1 MMAKI
6 KTKEVPLPGKIG
18 FNLDSLVW
26 PLLTLALLLLFNL
39 FFTPHFFHIEIKN
52 GHLFGSLIDILNRAA
67 PTMLLAIGM
76 TLVIATAGIDI
87 SVGSV
92 LAIAGAVA
100 AVLIAKANAPLILV
114 FILPV
119 VIAVILGAWNG
130 MLISY
135 VGIQPIIATL
145 VLLTAGRGI
154 AQLVTDGQ
162 IINFHSAAF
171 EYIGGSTGFLF
182 GLPFPIIVVVCI
194 FMITQLITRKTAV
207 GLFIE
212 SVGCNPTASRYSGI
226 NDKSVKMMVYMFS
239 GFCASIAG
247 MITASN
253 IKAADPNSAGLNME
267 MDAILAVVI
276 GGTSM
281 NGGKF
286 SLAGSMIGALIMQSL
301 TTTILTRGV
310 PVQATLVV
318 RALVVVAVC
327 LLQSEDFRKS
337 LQTGVFTQ
345 VRGVK
350 HEI

>member
-1 MMAKI
+1 MANL
-6 KTKEVPLPGKIG
+6 KTQEAPLPAGIRPKLG
-18 FNLDSLVW
+18 NLVW
-26 PLLTLALLLLFNL
+26 PLLMLVLLLLFNL
-39 FFTPHFFHIEIKN
+39 LFTPHFFHIEIKN
-52 GHLFGSLIDILNRAA
+52 GHLFGSLIDILNRAS

-100 AVLIAKANAPLILV
+100 AVLIAKVQVPLAAV

-119 VIAVILGAWNG
+119 IVAVALGAWNG
-130 MLISY
+130 LLIAY

-162 IINFHSAAF
+162 IINFQSPAF
-171 EYIGGSTGFLF
+171 EYIGGSTGFLL
-182 GLPFPIIVVVCI
+182 GLPVPILIVAVVLL
-194 FMITQLITRKTAV
+194 ITQWVTRKTAL

-318 RALVVVAVC
+318 KALVVVAVC
-327 LLQSEDFRKS
+327 LLQSEEFRGA
-337 LQTGVFTQ
+337 LQ
-345 VRGVK
+345 VK
-350 HEI
+350 FREVKA

>member
-1 MMAKI
+1 MANL
-6 KTKEVPLPGKIG
+6 KTREAPLPAGIRPKLG
-18 FNLDSLVW
+18 NLVW
-26 PLLTLALLLLFNL
+26 PLLILALLLLFNL
-39 FFTPHFFHIEIKN
+39 LFTPHFFHIEIKN
-52 GHLFGSLIDILNRAA
+52 GHLFGSLIDILNRAS

-100 AVLIAKANAPLILV
+100 AVLIAKVQAPLAAV

-119 VIAVILGAWNG
+119 IVAVALGAWNG
-130 MLISY
+130 LLIAY

-162 IINFHSAAF
+162 IINFQSPAF
-171 EYIGGSTGFLF
+171 EYIGGSTGFLL
-182 GLPFPIIVVVCI
+182 GLPVPILIVAVVLL
-194 FMITQLITRKTAV
+194 ITQWVTRKTAL

-318 RALVVVAVC
+318 KALVVVAVC
-327 LLQSEDFRKS
+327 LLQSEEFRGA
-337 LQTGVFTQ
+337 LQ
-345 VRGVK
+345 VK
-350 HEI
+350 FREVKA